1 MSVLAV
7 HDTISAEAALLSC
20 ACVVLQVGKM
30 IEEKQVH
37 EKQVQDMQLSL
48 DGTHVVTASTDR
60 TSKLVDVQTLETLK
74 TYNTERPAN
83 SAAISPIYDHVSADP
98 VSAEGDHQFSLL

>member
-1 MSVLAV
+1 M
-7 HDTISAEAALLSC
+7 
-20 ACVVLQVGKM
+20 QVGKM

-48 DGTHVVTASTDR
+48 DGTHVCTASTDR
-60 TSKLVDVQTLETLK
+60 TAKLVDVQTLETLK

-83 SAAISPIYDHVSADP
+83 SAAISPIYDHVRGLTLIPHQACNNRPRPDMILESQNAD
-98 VSAEGDHQFSLL
+98 VQV

>member
-1 MSVLAV
+1 
-7 HDTISAEAALLSC
+7 
-20 ACVVLQVGKM
+20 M

-83 SAAISPIYDHVSADP
+83 SAAISPIYDHVSTDP
-98 VSAEGDHQFSLL
+98 INAEGKPQPSLSHTRSPYTKHALGAFFHMFPFSGLFP